1 LTKYGALHKKERT
14 QKIKATIPGH
24 VRASI
29 NWNNLRKMNS
39 DNYSMEITDGMK
51 TIVCKLKD
59 NMFGF
64 TSVAYPIDESNLPD
78 WFKQLPFDDDTMLE
92 TIIDNKIEN
101 LLGVLD
107 WDVLNRTNITNTFHQ
122 LFDFG

>member
-1 LTKYGALHKKERT
+1 
-14 QKIKATIPGH
+14 
-24 VRASI
+24 
-29 NWNNLRKMNS
+29 
-39 DNYSMEITDGMK
+39 
-51 TIVCKLKD
+51 VCKLKD

-101 LLGVLD
+101 LLGVLN

-122 LFDFG
+122 LFDFD